1 LNNHNSDVI
10 FPLSFA
16 QKRLWFLSRLEPDSP
31 FYNIPANVRISGAL
45 DKAALA
51 WSVERIVERHEALR
65 TVFREQD
72 GEPVQQILE
81 RIPLD
86 FPLTDAA
93 GIFPE
98 ELDGWIRKQTE
109 EELRRPFDLST
120 GPLLRFRLL
129 RIGDEDHVL
138 LTTMHHIVSDA
149 WSMGIF
155 IREFTLLYGEKTS
168 GIPCSL
174 PDLPIQYAD
183 YAEWQHEWLA
193 GEGMARQ
200 LDYWKR
206 QLADAPPVLDLPL
219 DRSRP
224 KYRGFEGGS
233 VAFEVAADIVS
244 RLKALCGAT
253 GTTLFMTLLG
263 VLSVLLSKYG
273 RQEDIVVGSPVA
285 NRNQSEIE
293 GLIGFF
299 VNTLVLRVD
308 LSGNPPFMDV
318 LERMKKTALDAYDHQ
333 DVPFEQVVD
342 AAEPQR
348 HLNISPLFQVSFA
361 VQNAPVEEI
370 VLPGLNVH
378 PLTDI
383 ETGMG
388 RFDLEFAFWEEG
400 DSLRGSIVYKKDI
413 FDAQTVARMG
423 RHFRTLLEGAV
434 KTPETRIGALSL
446 LEETELRQLLGLG
459 SRDFRE
465 FPDEPTLQKQ
475 FEAVAEKYPDAVAV
489 SCEERRLTYR
499 ELNEKANALAHRL
512 MAAGVGPEMLVGL
525 YSERSIETVVGI
537 LAILKAG
544 GAYLPLESTYHN
556 DRLRFMLED
565 SGVTVV
571 VTVRALVPSLEGLL
585 GDRRCQ
591 LLCIDDAPDEGTAG
605 RANPEGGATAESLA
619 YVIYTSGSTG
629 KPKGVEITQRNV
641 ARLFSAT
648 RPLFSFG
655 AGDVWTMFHSHAFDF
670 SVWEIWGALLHG
682 GRLVVVPYWISRSPE
697 DFRRLLQTEAV
708 TVLNQTPSA
717 FYQLIRAD
725 EQAGAAGNLALRLV
739 IFGGEALDFQRLSP
753 WFARHPDT
761 SPQLVNMFGITE
773 TTVHASYRPLSASD
787 ADRPGSM
794 IGVPLPDLRFYLL
807 DGHGQPVPLGVK
819 GEIHVGGSGLARGY
833 LKRPELTAQRFIADP
848 FGKAGDRLYKSGDLG
863 RWLPDG
869 NLEYCGRMDD
879 QVQIRGFR
887 VELGEIEAVLSE
899 SPLVR
904 EAVVLLRNREQGS
917 DLAAYIVP
925 AGSVEDFPAA
935 EVRNHLK
942 EKLPDY
948 MMPGQLFALAAIPL
962 TAHGKIDRKALLKM
976 EQSIHLA
983 VGALPTTPAEIALS
997 DIWREVL
1004 GLAIVGANDNFF
1016 ELGGHSLLAT
1026 QVASRTQ
1033 QQFGVQ
1039 LPLRELF
1046 ENPTI
1051 SELARAIEELQLQQA
1066 SEMDSAELERLLAEI
1081 EGEGLQI

>member
-1 LNNHNSDVI
+1 MDNHNPDVI

-16 QKRLWFLSRLEPDSP
+16 QKRLWFLSRLEPDQP
-31 FYNIPANVRISGAL
+31 FYNIPANVRIRGAL
-45 DKAALA
+45 DREALA
-51 WSVERIVERHEALR
+51 WSVARIVERHEALR

-81 RIPLD
+81 RIPIA
-86 FPLTDAA
+86 FPLVDAA
-93 GIFPE
+93 GIPAA
-98 ELDGWIRKQTE
+98 ELDGWIRKQAE
-109 EELRRPFDLST
+109 EELRRPFDLSA

-129 RIGDEDHVL
+129 RIGDEDHIL

-206 QLADAPPVLDLPL
+206 QLADAPPVIDLPL

-224 KYRGFEGGS
+224 KHRGFEGGS
-233 VAFEVAADIVS
+233 VAFEVAADAAS

-253 GTTLFMTLLG
+253 GTTLFMALLG

-299 VNTLVLRVD
+299 VNTLVLRAD
-308 LSGNPPFMDV
+308 LSGNPTFVEV

-370 VLPGLNVH
+370 ALPGLSVH

-400 DSLRGSIVYKKDI
+400 DSLHGAIVYKKDI

-423 RHFRTLLEGAV
+423 RHFQTLLDNAV

-446 LEETELRQLLGLG
+446 LEETERLQLLGLG
-459 SRDFRE
+459 SRDFQE

-475 FEAVAEKYPDAVAV
+475 FEAAAEKYPDAIAV

-499 ELNEKANALAHRL
+499 ELNEKANVLAHRL
-512 MAAGVGPEMLVGL
+512 MADGVGPEMLVGL
-525 YSERSIETVVGI
+525 YSDRSIETVVGI

-565 SGVTVV
+565 SEVSAVM
-571 VTVRALVPSLEGLL
+571 TVRAMVPGLEGLL
-585 GDRRCQ
+585 GGRPCR
-591 LLCIDDAPDEGTAG
+591 LLCIDDEAGEGTFG
-605 RANPEGGATAESLA
+605 NPEGGAMAESLA

-641 ARLFSAT
+641 TRLFSAT
-648 RPLFSFG
+648 RPLFHFG
-655 AGDVWTMFHSHAFDF
+655 TGDVWTLFHSHAFDF

-682 GRLVVVPYWISRSPE
+682 GKLVVVPYWVSRSPE

-725 EQAGAAGNLALRLV
+725 EEAGAAGNLALRLV
-739 IFGGEALDFQRLSP
+739 IFGGEALDFQRLAP

-773 TTVHASYRPLSASD
+773 TTVHASYRPLRASD
-787 ADRPGSM
+787 AEQPGSM

-833 LKRPELTAQRFIADP
+833 LKRPELTAARFIADP
-848 FGKAGDRLYKSGDLG
+848 FGKAGNRLYKSGDLG

-917 DLAAYIVP
+917 DLAAYVVP
-925 AGSVEDFPAA
+925 VGGVEDFSAA

-948 MMPGQLFALAAIPL
+948 MIPGQLFALAAIPL
-962 TAHGKIDRKALLKM
+962 TAHGKIDRRSLLQM
-976 EQSIHLA
+976 EQS
-983 VGALPTTPAEIALS
+983 LPIAAAAQPVTPTEIALS
-997 DIWREVL
+997 RIWGEVL
-1004 GLAIVGANDNFF
+1004 GLAEVGVRDNFF

-1026 QVASRTQ
+1026 QAVSRIQ
-1033 QQFGVQ
+1033 QEFGVT

-1046 ENPTI
+1046 EKPTI
-1051 SELARAIEELQLQQA
+1051 SELATPIEELQLLQA
-1066 SEMDSAELERLLAEI
+1066 SEMDSAELESLLAEI
-1081 EGEGLQI
+1081 EGEVQD